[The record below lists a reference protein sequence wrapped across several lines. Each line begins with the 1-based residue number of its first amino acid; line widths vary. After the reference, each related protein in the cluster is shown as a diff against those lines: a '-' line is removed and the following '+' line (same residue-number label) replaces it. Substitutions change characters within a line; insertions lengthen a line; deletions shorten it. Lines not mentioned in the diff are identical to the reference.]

1 MGMAASQARF
11 LNLTARKNNVE
22 FEGQQIN
29 QQRTT
34 LSNQSAN
41 YYNDLLG
48 MSVPTPPSVDEF
60 TKITYSFSD
69 GALTNTLTSMIPVNT
84 NGEHTYTISYNK
96 SYTDDF
102 AIVAAASSVVSDK
115 GEQNHI
121 LRARYDLIVNGAT
134 ITYSDAQGNDVPMNS
149 QPLSGMNP
157 ALSAEMKAALNVND
171 SDDVLYCEIDGKT
184 YYVKKPLLNGTY
196 KNTNFYTEEEDVQSY
211 AIGVNNL
218 KKLGEDDICE
228 RYSASIT
235 GKEADDLIEQ
245 EKAYLNQLRATYGE
259 NTEWFVRYV
268 QNASNNSWN
277 PVFYNAEDL
286 DPTHTTYDTAT
297 GYSQSTINCYT
308 IGSKVKTEEIK
319 NVKGCVLEKD
329 STGRF
334 ISVSIPRYDSAG
346 NRVGEDTYELST
358 HTITDQDKYD
368 DAMNDYEFKKAQYD
382 KSIQNIN
389 AKIEIIQQQDKN
401 LELRLKQLDTE
412 ENALNTELEAVKK
425 VIQTNVGSS
434 FKTFNG

>member
-34 LSNQSAN
+34 LSNESAN
-41 YYNDLLG
+41 YYSDLLG
-48 MSVPTPPSVDEF
+48 MTVPTPPSVDDY
-60 TKITYSFSD
+60 TKITYSFAD
-69 GALTNTLTSMIPVNT
+69 GALTNTLTSLIPTT
-84 NGEHTYTISYNK
+84 NAQGQHVYTISYNK

-102 AIVAAASSVVSDK
+102 AIVSAASSVVTDK
-115 GEQNHI
+115 GVLAHI
-121 LRARYDLIVNGAT
+121 LRDRFDVTANSGTYTYIDNSGNTQSLTQITAT
-134 ITYSDAQGNDVPMNS
+134 SAM
-149 QPLSGMNP
+149 
-157 ALSAEMKAALNVND
+157 SAEMLAALGVSVGDNILECIIG
-171 SDDVLYCEIDGKT
+171 SDT
-184 YYVKKPLLNGTY
+184 YYTNCPLLDGTF
-196 KNTNFYTEEEDVQSY
+196 KASNFYTETAGQQSY

-218 KKLGEDDICE
+218 RKLGEDDICE
-228 RYSASIT
+228 KYLASLT
-235 GKEADDLIEQ
+235 GKEADDLLEQ
-245 EKAYLNQLRATYGE
+245 EQAYLTQLQSLYGQ
-259 NTEWFVRYV
+259 NTTWFVRYV
-268 QNASNNSWN
+268 QNASTNAWN
-277 PVFYNAEDL
+277 PVFYNEDEI
-286 DPTHTTYDTAT
+286 DPNIINYDNN
-297 GYSQSTINCYT
+297 GYSQSSVNCYT
-308 IGSKVKTEEIK
+308 IGSKTRTDEIK
-319 NVKGCVLEKD
+319 NVKDCVLEKD

-334 ISVSIPRYDSAG
+334 ISISIPRDPSDPTAG
-346 NRVGEDTYELST
+346 SETFELTT

-425 VIQTNVGSS
+425 VIQTNVGNS
-434 FKTFNG
+434 FKTFNA

>member
-34 LSNQSAN
+34 LSNESAN
-41 YYNDLLG
+41 YYSDLLG
-48 MSVPTPPSVDEF
+48 MTVPTPPSVDDY
-60 TKITYSFSD
+60 TKITYSFAD
-69 GALTNTLTSMIPVNT
+69 GALTNTLTSLIPAT
-84 NGEHTYTISYNK
+84 NAQGQHVYTISYNK

-102 AIVAAASSVVSDK
+102 AIVSAASSVVTNRGSIP
-115 GEQNHI
+115 HI
-121 LRARYDLIVNGAT
+121 LRDRFDVTANSGTYTYIDENGNT
-134 ITYSDAQGNDVPMNS
+134 Q
-149 QPLSGMNP
+149 
-157 ALSAEMKAALNVND
+157 ALTQTTASSSMSAEMLAALGVSVGDNILQCTIGNN
-171 SDDVLYCEIDGKT
+171 T
-184 YYVKKPLLNGTY
+184 YTNSPLLDGTF
-196 KNTNFYTEEEDVQSY
+196 KASNFYTQTSNQQSY
-211 AIGVNNL
+211 AIGANNL
-218 KKLGEDDICE
+218 RKLGEDDICE
-228 RYSASIT
+228 KHLASLT
-235 GKEADDLIEQ
+235 GKEADDLLEQ
-245 EKAYLNQLRATYGE
+245 EQAYLTQLQSLYGQ
-259 NTEWFVRYV
+259 NTSWYVRYV
-268 QNASNNSWN
+268 QNTSTNAWN
-277 PVFYNAEDL
+277 PVFYNEDEINP
-286 DPTHTTYDTAT
+286 DIITYDDNT
-297 GYSQSTINCYT
+297 GYSQSSVNCYT
-308 IGSKVKTEEIK
+308 IGSKTRTDEIK
-319 NVKGCVLEKD
+319 NVKNCVLEKD

-334 ISVSIPRYDSAG
+334 ISISIPRDPSDPTAG
-346 NRVGEDTYELST
+346 CETYELST

-434 FKTFNG
+434 FKTFNA